1 MLEHGELK
9 IDVYHQMSST
19 NESNQQNDKRPL
31 DVHLCYC
38 TIPLKE
44 LISRHTG
51 KWKPFCDIKD
61 CGFIFKES
69 KVGIH

>member
-9 IDVYHQMSST
+9 IDVYHQISSSDQ
-19 NESNQQNDKRPL
+19 SNQSNDKRSL

-51 KWKPFCDIKD
+51 TCQSFLDIR
-61 CGFIFKES
+61 
-69 KVGIH
+69 